1 MGAYIYVVMPLLA
14 EPDTSK
20 ANPRTT
26 TVLEVLHVIQ
36 AEAAD
41 QAMPL
46 SLAEIGRRLQAKKT
60 RPEVIRVAVELL
72 EAFGVVKRG
81 SKGVFYTHVPA
92 SVSSRPTVPL

>member
-1 MGAYIYVVMPLLA
+1 MWAHIYVVMPLMA

-36 AEAAD
+36 DEAAH

-46 SLAEIGRRLQAKKT
+46 SLAEIGRRMPAKKT

-72 EAFGVVKRG
+72 EAFGAAKRG
-81 SKGVFYTHVPA
+81 SKGVMYTHAPA
-92 SVSSRPTVPL
+92 SVTSRPTVPL

>member
-1 MGAYIYVVMPLLA
+1 MVVPLLA

-36 AEAAD
+36 DEAAG
-41 QAMPL
+41 QTMPL
-46 SLAEIGRRLQAKKT
+46 SLAEIGRRLPAKKT

-72 EAFGVVKRG
+72 EAFGAVKRG
-81 SKGVFYTHVPA
+81 SKGVVYTRVPP
-92 SVSSRPTVPL
+92 SVASRPTVPL

>member
-1 MGAYIYVVMPLLA
+1 MPLMV

-36 AEAAD
+36 AEATKT
-41 QAMPL
+41 AMPL
-46 SLAEIGRRLQAKKT
+46 SLAEIGRRLPAKKT

-72 EAFGVVKRG
+72 ETFGVVKYG
-81 SKGVFYTHVPA
+81 SKGVVYTRAPA
-92 SVSSRPTVPL
+92 SITSRPTVPL

>member
-1 MGAYIYVVMPLLA
+1 MS

-36 AEAAD
+36 AEATD

-46 SLAEIGRRLQAKKT
+46 SLAEIGRRMPAKKT

-81 SKGVFYTHVPA
+81 SKGVMYTHAPA
-92 SVSSRPTVPL
+92 AVASRPTVPL

>member
-1 MGAYIYVVMPLLA
+1 MGAHTYVVMPLLA

-36 AEAAD
+36 GEAAG

-46 SLAEIGRRLQAKKT
+46 SLAEIGRRLPAKKT
-60 RPEVIRVAVELL
+60 RAEVIRVAVELL

-81 SKGVFYTHVPA
+81 SKGVVYTRAPA
-92 SVSSRPTVPL
+92 SLTTRPTVPL

>member
-1 MGAYIYVVMPLLA
+1 MVVPLLA

-36 AEAAD
+36 KEAAQ

-46 SLAEIGRRLQAKKT
+46 SLAEIGRRLPAKKT

-81 SKGVFYTHVPA
+81 SKGVVYTRVPA
-92 SVSSRPTVPL
+92 SVSSRPTDPL

>member
-1 MGAYIYVVMPLLA
+1 MVVPLLS

-36 AEAAD
+36 DEAAG

-46 SLAEIGRRLQAKKT
+46 SLAEIGRRLPAKKT
-60 RPEVIRVAVELL
+60 RPEAIRVAVELL
-72 EAFGVVKRG
+72 ETFGVVKRG
-81 SKGVFYTHVPA
+81 SKGVVYTRVPA
-92 SVSSRPTVPL
+92 SVSSRKTESL